1 MPRASWRGFL
11 RLSLVSC
18 PVGASR
24 DGNGRFHLDE
34 PLGAE
39 LRPIIRAFLCRRGDP
54 ARDRVPS
61 PPGWGE
67 LPPAPFPAGR
77 AEGPGNGAGL
87 GDPAG
92 EGGPRVAGGRSGQRP
107 GRSGRALVVRA
118 RDNVSAGR
126 SPQSRPGSGV
136 HSRSSLQ

>member
-34 PLGAE
+34 PLGDE

-54 ARDRVPS
+54 AQARAPAETSRFIISSFSIISAVLPIVDRS
-61 PPGWGE
+61 SIAR
-67 LPPAPFPAGR
+67 LPDRILRGR
-77 AEGPGNGAGL
+77 
-87 GDPAG
+87 
-92 EGGPRVAGGRSGQRP
+92 
-107 GRSGRALVVRA
+107 
-118 RDNVSAGR
+118 
-126 SPQSRPGSGV
+126 GSGGAQFT
-136 HSRSSLQ
+136 SEEFSTGRRRCTIRRGQGPFL